1 MSTQTENKGRIAR
14 TKGLSMLPSEL
25 ADVQA
30 LEELTG
36 MGLSEIFHRQFAPQ
50 LHAAVMVLR
59 DAKKSGLELD
69 RARLRFEWVL
79 SMSPIQI
86 RAIYTRTSELVLGG

>member
-1 MSTQTENKGRIAR
+1 MSAQTETKGRIAR

-25 ADVQA
+25 EEAQE

-50 LHAAVMVLR
+50 LHAAVLVLR
-59 DAKKSGLELD
+59 DAKESGMELN
-69 RARLRFEWVL
+69 RARLRTEWVL
-79 SMSPIQI
+79 GMSPIQI
-86 RAIYTRTSELVLGG
+86 RDIYTRTSELVLGG